1 MDRKGGAVMDDRA
14 MVEKDVMAI
23 EVGLLLDRAK
33 EVAGSF
39 RSTRRL
45 LAELQQKVDD
55 LVTDGERVLRDLDSS
70 RLTR

>member
-1 MDRKGGAVMDDRA
+1 MGTKTT
-14 MVEKDVMAI
+14 VETDVMQI

-33 EVAGSF
+33 EVASSF

-55 LVTDGERVLRDLDSS
+55 LVTDGERVLRDLDAS